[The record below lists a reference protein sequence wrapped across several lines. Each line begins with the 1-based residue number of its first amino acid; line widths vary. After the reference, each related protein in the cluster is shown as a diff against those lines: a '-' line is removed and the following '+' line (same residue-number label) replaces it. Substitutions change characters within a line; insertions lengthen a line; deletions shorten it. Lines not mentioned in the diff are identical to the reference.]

1 MAKQVRQSIEEHITD
16 NLTPLQEFLGVE
28 RVEKLKDKVCELILE
43 RIQDDMEH
51 QDYYTF
57 IWEDDFDEVA
67 RAAKQKCKKQ
77 VQKMFEDKY
86 LEVAQKAVDALC
98 EEHTDEEL

>member
-1 MAKQVRQSIEEHITD
+1 MARQVRQPIEEHMVE

-28 RVEKLKDKVCELILE
+28 RVEALKDKVCELILE
-43 RIQDDMEH
+43 RIKDDMEH

-57 IWEDDFDEVA
+57 IWEDDYDEVA
-67 RAAKQKCKKQ
+67 RAAKQKCKKK

-86 LEVAQKAVDALC
+86 LEVAQKAVDALGK
-98 EEHTDEEL
+98 ELTDEE